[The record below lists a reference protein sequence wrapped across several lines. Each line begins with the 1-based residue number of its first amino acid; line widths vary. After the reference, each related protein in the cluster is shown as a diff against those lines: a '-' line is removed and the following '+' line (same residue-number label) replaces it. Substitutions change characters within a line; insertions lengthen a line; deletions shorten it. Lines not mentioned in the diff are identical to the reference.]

1 VNRTDAI
8 WAIGRPTIGGAVRLA
23 SRFRVYGAE
32 RVPLEGGLVVASNH
46 FSWLDP
52 PALGQACPRT
62 LYFMAKV
69 EAHRVPGLGQLM
81 RSFGAFSVRRGES
94 DRDAVRTMREI
105 VRSGHAL
112 GLFVEGTRQ
121 RSGVPGP
128 VQPGAAM
135 VAINENAPVSCAAI
149 YGSFEWRLGNFKPV
163 SLAWGNPL
171 TFDGLPRGGKG
182 YKEASVEIEREIR
195 RLWEWLAQVHE
206 LGRPRDATPPS

>member
-8 WAIGRPTIGGAVRLA
+8 WAIGRPTIGSAVKLA

-52 PALGQACPRT
+52 PALGEACPRT

-149 YGSFEWRLGNFKPV
+149 YGSFEWRLGNFEPV